1 MYSTPSGRSDPS
13 TGLTNSQHKS
23 CPPGHLLCVSKNI
36 REVPGLSVDTLTRTT
51 AFSAAFVYVAKVVP
65 PAEVSVG
72 NSCLQVFILLGSV
85 CGAAFSTLIF
95 GNVGKLD
102 VTSRGVILDA
112 TSRQGL
118 LRGLR
123 AAYWTWAGLCF
134 FGKYLV
140 ERVRDR
146 LCIRMTDIS
155 PFPFIPHVDT
165 HGVILQP

>member
-1 MYSTPSGRSDPS
+1 MTFQ
-13 TGLTNSQHKS
+13 LT
-23 CPPGHLLCVSKNI
+23 VA
-36 REVPGLSVDTLTRTT
+36 RTI
-51 AFSAAFVYVAKVVP
+51 AFSAAYVYVAKVVP

-95 GNVGKLD
+95 SNVGKLD

-134 FGKYLV
+134 FG
-140 ERVRDR
+140 ERLLHHVHRP
-146 LCIRMTDIS
+146 MTHQSD
-155 PFPFIPHVDT
+155 
-165 HGVILQP
+165 